1 MDGSPQPSPLGG
13 ETYERI
19 LAKLVTLEILPGERL
34 TVDALARELGVSQT
48 PVREALST
56 LESDGLV
63 RKAHLRGFFA
73 TPSLEREDL
82 LSLYEFRLLIEPAA
96 AGMAARKR
104 SEQQLGR
111 MGELSKAM
119 EDLGTAGPEHSDY
132 SRFASLDAELHST
145 IAQVSGN
152 RHIYDG
158 LVRLRTHVHIFR
170 LMHDS
175 KIAVEAIE
183 EHRFIVRAIETSDP
197 HLAGAAMRSHI
208 ERSRDRLL
216 RAFGG

>member
-1 MDGSPQPSPLGG
+1 MGRSQPTALGG

-48 PVREALST
+48 PVREALSM

-63 RKAHLRGFFA
+63 RKAHMRGFFA
-73 TPSLEREDL
+73 TPSLTRDDL
-82 LSLYEFRLLIEPAA
+82 VSLYEFRLLIEPAA
-96 AGMAARKR
+96 AGMAALKR
-104 SEQQLGR
+104 TDGQLEQMR
-111 MGELSKAM
+111 DLSNHM
-119 EDLGTAGPEHSDY
+119 EDRGSAGPEHSDY

-152 RHIYDG
+152 KHIHDG

-183 EHRFIVRAIETSDP
+183 EHRIIVRAIEASDP
-197 HLAGAAMRSHI
+197 HLAEAAMRSHV

-216 RAFGG
+216 RAFD